1 MEPKVWITQAG
12 GAGSHHDGEMRRL
25 ELPAPLAD
33 GSFSVLAADAAG
45 IPRKRTR
52 AQDLITVS
60 RGVRIPAGSSARGT
74 AALRAYCQLDECT
87 VLCHFTAAR
96 VWRVG
101 LPLWAECDWRIHL
114 ARPRGGSIPKRANV
128 AGHRLEL
135 RPGDVVML
143 DGVRVTSPER
153 TFLDLAATL
162 PLDDL
167 VAAGDSLVSEH
178 GPEFPRPRVALSSVE
193 ALEAMLLQHPGAR
206 NIRRAREALGLVR
219 VGADSPPETHLRLV
233 VVRGGLPE
241 PELNHVV
248 WGPSGAPELWPD
260 AAYPE
265 YGVSLQYDG
274 EHHGGAGQH
283 LRDIRRA
290 RTTDRLGWIEVRV
303 SGEDLV
309 GERPAVVGR
318 VRRALQSRGWTPR

>member
-1 MEPKVWITQAG
+1 
-12 GAGSHHDGEMRRL
+12 MRRV
-25 ELPAPLAD
+25 ELPTSLVN
-33 GSFSVLAADAAG
+33 GSFSVLAADAAR

-60 RGVRIPAGSSARGT
+60 RGIRIPAGSSAGGT
-74 AALRAYCQLDECT
+74 AALRAYCQLDDST

-96 VWRVG
+96 LWRVG
-101 LPLWAECDWRIHL
+101 LPLWADCDWRIHL
-114 ARPRGGSIPKRANV
+114 ARPRGGSIPKRVNV
-128 AGHRLEL
+128 VGHRLDF

-153 TFLDLAATL
+153 TFLDLATAL

-167 VAAGDSLVSEH
+167 VAAGDALVSEH
-178 GPEFPRPRVALSSVE
+178 GPEFPSARTALTSIE
-193 ALEAMLLQHPGAR
+193 ALNRMLLQHRGAR
-206 NIRRAREALGLVR
+206 DIRKAREALGLVR
-219 VGADSPPETHLRLV
+219 VGADSPQETHLRLA
-233 VVRGGLPE
+233 VVRAGLPE

-248 WGPSGAPELWPD
+248 WGLAGAPELWPD
-260 AAYPE
+260 AAYPD

-274 EHHGGAGQH
+274 VHHDEPGQH

-290 RTTDRLGWIEVRV
+290 RTTDRLGWLEVRV
-303 SGEDLV
+303 SKEDLA

-318 VRRALQSRGWTPR
+318 VRRALRSRGWTPR

>member
-1 MEPKVWITQAG
+1 
-12 GAGSHHDGEMRRL
+12 MRRF
-25 ELPAPLAD
+25 ELPRPLAD

-52 AQDLITVS
+52 AQDLVTVS
-60 RGVRIPAGSSARGT
+60 RGIRVPVGSGAQGT

-96 VWRVG
+96 IWRVG
-101 LPLWAECDWRIHL
+101 LPLWADCDWRIHL

-128 AGHRLEL
+128 AGHRLDL
-135 RPGDVVML
+135 RTGDVVIL

-162 PLDDL
+162 GLDDL

-178 GPEFPRPRVALSSVE
+178 GPEFPSPRTALTSIE
-193 ALEAMLLQHPGAR
+193 ALNAMLLQHQGAR

-219 VGADSPPETHLRLV
+219 VGADSPPETHMRLA

-248 WGPSGAPELWPD
+248 WGPAGAPELWPD
-260 AAYPE
+260 AAYPD
-265 YGVSLQYDG
+265 YGVALQYDG
-274 EHHGGAGQH
+274 VHHGEPGQH
-283 LRDIRRA
+283 LRDISRA
-290 RTTDRLGWIEVRV
+290 RITDRLGWVEVRI
-303 SGEDLV
+303 SKDDLQ

-318 VRRALQSRGWTPR
+318 VRRTIQSRGWTPR

>member
-1 MEPKVWITQAG
+1 
-12 GAGSHHDGEMRRL
+12 MRRL
-25 ELPAPLAD
+25 ELPTTLAE

-60 RGVRIPAGSSARGT
+60 RGIRVPPGSGAHGA
-74 AALRAYCQLDECT
+74 AALRAYCQLDGCT
-87 VLCHFTAAR
+87 VLCHLTAAR
-96 VWRVG
+96 IWRVG
-101 LPLWAECDWRIHL
+101 LPPWADCDWRIHL
-114 ARPRGGSIPKRANV
+114 ARPRGGSIPTRANV
-128 AGHRLEL
+128 AGHRLAL

-153 TFLDLAATL
+153 TYLDLAATL

-178 GPEFPRPRVALSSVE
+178 GPEFPSPRAALASIE
-193 ALEAMLLQHPGAR
+193 TLNRMLLQHPGAR
-206 NIRRAREALGLVR
+206 HIRRAREAPALVR
-219 VGADSPPETHLRLV
+219 VGADSPPETRLRLA

-248 WGPSGAPELWPD
+248 WGPAGAPELWPD
-260 AAYPE
+260 AAYPA
-265 YGVSLQYDG
+265 YGVALQYDG
-274 EHHGGAGQH
+274 LHHGGVSQH

-290 RTTDRLGWIEVRV
+290 RTTERLGWCEVRV
-303 SGEDLV
+303 AKDDLAGEC
-309 GERPAVVGR
+309 PTVVGR
-318 VRRALQSRGWTPR
+318 VRRVLLSRGWTPR

>member
-1 MEPKVWITQAG
+1 
-12 GAGSHHDGEMRRL
+12 MRRL
-25 ELPAPLAD
+25 ELPTQLAD

-52 AQDLITVS
+52 ARDLVTVS
-60 RGVRIPAGSSARGT
+60 RGIRIPAGSGAQGA
-74 AALRAYCQLDECT
+74 AALRAYCQLDERT

-96 VWRVG
+96 IWRVG
-101 LPLWAECDWRIHL
+101 LPLWAESDWRIHL

-128 AGHRLEL
+128 AGHRLAL
-135 RPGDVVML
+135 RPGDVLMF

-162 PLDDL
+162 SLDDL

-178 GPEFPRPRVALSSVE
+178 GPEFPSPRTALSGIE
-193 ALEAMLLQHPGAR
+193 ALHRILLQHPGAR
-206 NIRRAREALGLVR
+206 NIRRAREALGFVR
-219 VGADSPPETHLRLV
+219 VGADSPQETQLRLA

-248 WGPSGAPELWPD
+248 RGPAGAPELWPD
-260 AAYPE
+260 AAYPAVR
-265 YGVSLQYDG
+265 VSLQYDG
-274 EHHGGAGQH
+274 VHHGEPGQH
-283 LRDIRRA
+283 LRDIGRA
-290 RTTDRLGWIEVRV
+290 RTTDRLGWTEVRI
-303 SGEDLV
+303 SKDDLT

-318 VRRALQSRGWTPR
+318 ARRALLSRGWTPG